1 MVIFVCLIVDEGTGR
16 MQDRSDAGQVILQDK
31 SGAVIGRMLNRKD
44 EGQDKGRT
52 VWMQETLISF

>member
-1 MVIFVCLIVDEGTGR
+1 

-31 SGAVIGRMLNRKD
+31 SGAVIGRMLNRKE
-44 EGQDKGRT
+44 EGQDRGRT